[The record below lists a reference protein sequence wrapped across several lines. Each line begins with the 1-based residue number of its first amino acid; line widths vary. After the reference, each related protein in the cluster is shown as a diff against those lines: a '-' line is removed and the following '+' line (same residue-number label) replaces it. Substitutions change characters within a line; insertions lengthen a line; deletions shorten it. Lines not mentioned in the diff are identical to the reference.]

1 LPLAGWVDREVKNE
15 PTKPKEPTKRAPRWL
30 TSLFSFR
37 FFSEEMPRI
46 SPLAVIDPNANIAE
60 DVEIGP
66 FCVIGPDVTLAGGC
80 RLLNSVTIIGKTTIG
95 RDNVFFPNSVIGT
108 YPQDKKFKGAATE
121 LHIGAGNV
129 FREAVTVHIGTEK
142 GGRITRV
149 GNNNMF
155 MINTHIGHDA
165 QIGSDCVFANNVMIA
180 GHCVVHDHVNMMGLA
195 GLHHFVTVGR
205 FAYLGGACRIHHDVP
220 PFVKVDGA
228 DEIRGLNKVGL
239 ARAGTSAE
247 EIKALDAAYRRLF
260 SRRRPLSVAMKE
272 LESLNGEL
280 TPHVREILEFLR
292 RRTEGRHGRY
302 LEGKRS
308 DLPSAIAEVAP
319 ASALPPD
326 PRQPHGRDTNGNGN
340 GSGHDPDHAD
350 NGARRTAGERV

>member
-1 LPLAGWVDREVKNE
+1 MVKND
-15 PTKPKEPTKRAPRWL
+15 PPKPKEAAAKRAPRWL

-37 FFSEEMPRI
+37 FFSDEMPRI

-95 RDNVFFPNSVIGT
+95 RDNVFFPNCVIGT
-108 YPQDKKFKGAATE
+108 YPQDKKFKGAPTE
-121 LHIGAGNV
+121 LHIGSGNV

-142 GGRITRV
+142 GGGITRV

-180 GHCVVHDHVNMMGLA
+180 GHCVVGDHVNMMGLA
-195 GLHHFVTVGR
+195 GLHHFVTIGR

-239 ARAGTSAE
+239 ARAGFSAE
-247 EIKALDAAYRRLF
+247 DIKALDVAYRRLF
-260 SRRRPLSVAMKE
+260 SRKKPLAVAMQE

-280 TPHVREILEFLR
+280 TPHVREILDFLR
-292 RRTEGRHGRY
+292 RRNEGRHGRY

-308 DLPSAIAEVAP
+308 ELAAAIAEVAP
-319 ASALPPD
+319 AIATPPVIPPVTGQSPN
-326 PRQPHGRDTNGNGN
+326 PRIEEGAEAGGNGN
-340 GSGHDPDHAD
+340 GASHDDH
-350 NGARRTAGERV
+350 

>member
-1 LPLAGWVDREVKNE
+1 MKTDP
-15 PTKPKEPTKRAPRWL
+15 PKPKEAVRRAPRWL

-37 FFSEEMPRI
+37 FFSDEMPRI
-46 SPLAVIDPNANIAE
+46 SPLAVIDPSANIAE

-66 FCVIGPDVTLAGGC
+66 FCVIGPDVTLGGGC

-121 LHIGAGNV
+121 LHIGSGNV
-129 FREAVTVHIGTEK
+129 FREACTVHIGTEK
-142 GGRITRV
+142 GGGITRV

-155 MINTHIGHDA
+155 MINTHLGHDA

-180 GHCVVHDHVNMMGLA
+180 GHCVVGDHVNMMGLA

-247 EIKALDAAYRRLF
+247 EIRALDVAYRRLF
-260 SRRRPLSVAMKE
+260 SKKRPLAVAMKE

-292 RRTEGRHGRY
+292 RRNEGKHGRY
-302 LEGKRS
+302 LEGRRGT
-308 DLPSAIAEVAP
+308 LAAAVAEVAP
-319 ASALPPD
+319 VMVSLPEMQASGDGA
-326 PRQPHGRDTNGNGN
+326 NGN
-340 GSGHDPDHAD
+340 GSTDPSDSDPESEATPAEQPA
-350 NGARRTAGERV
+350 GRRSR

>member
-1 LPLAGWVDREVKNE
+1 VKNE
-15 PTKPKEPTKRAPRWL
+15 PVKPKEAPKRAPRWL
-30 TSLFSFR
+30 SSLFNFR
-37 FFSEEMPRI
+37 FFSDEMPRI
-46 SPLAVIDPNANIAE
+46 SPLAVIDPSANIAT

-66 FCVIGPDVTLAGGC
+66 FCVIGPDVTLDGGC

-108 YPQDKKFKGAATE
+108 YPQDKKFKGAPTE
-121 LHIGAGNV
+121 LHIGSANV

-142 GGRITRV
+142 GGGVTRV
-149 GNNNMF
+149 GSNNMF

-180 GHCVVHDHVNMMGLA
+180 GHCVVGDHVNMMGLA
-195 GLHHFVTVGR
+195 GLHHFVTIGR

-239 ARAGTSAE
+239 ARAGFSAE
-247 EIKALDAAYRRLF
+247 EIKALDVAYRRLF
-260 SRRRPLSVAMKE
+260 SRRRPLSVAMRE
-272 LESLNGEL
+272 LESLNGDL
-280 TPHVREILEFLR
+280 TVHVKEILDALR
-292 RRTEGRHGRY
+292 RRDQGKHGRY

-308 DLPSAIAEVAP
+308 GLAAAMAEVVPKVATIPDAIPPADAAP
-319 ASALPPD
+319 A
-326 PRQPHGRDTNGNGN
+326 RR
-340 GSGHDPDHAD
+340 DHAD
-350 NGARRTAGERV
+350 NGNGRDNGEAPAERDDG